1 MSDSVR
7 ESSRYF
13 DKQPHERQSSFE
25 KFCAY
30 RSMPP
35 GSRSLRKLA
44 QELGVSSTSL
54 GQLSVKYDWQARV
67 QAWDDEREAISREAL
82 EEHEREAAREIAQ
95 ARKRIQMRLVEA
107 EDKFSKKILTM
118 ADSPLYA
125 EQTVIEEYEDGRPKT
140 LVTYFPADWNF
151 GTVVKALAV
160 MSESGATQDVDP
172 KIEAEQWGQ
181 SQEELIDMTDM
192 WLEQR
197 CEEML
202 EERTR
207 QRYEEGIREGERRER
222 ERLGVNDRAPA

>member
-1 MSDSVR
+1 
-7 ESSRYF
+7 
-13 DKQPHERQSSFE
+13 
-25 KFCAY
+25 
-30 RSMPP
+30 
-35 GSRSLRKLA
+35 
-44 QELGVSSTSL
+44 
-54 GQLSVKYDWQARV
+54 
-67 QAWDDEREAISREAL
+67 
-82 EEHEREAAREIAQ
+82 
-95 ARKRIQMRLVEA
+95 
-107 EDKFSKKILTM
+107 M

-160 MSESGATQDVDP
+160 MSASGTSQEVDP
-172 KIEAEQWGQ
+172 KLEAEQWGQ
-181 SQEELIDMTDM
+181 TKEELIDMTDM